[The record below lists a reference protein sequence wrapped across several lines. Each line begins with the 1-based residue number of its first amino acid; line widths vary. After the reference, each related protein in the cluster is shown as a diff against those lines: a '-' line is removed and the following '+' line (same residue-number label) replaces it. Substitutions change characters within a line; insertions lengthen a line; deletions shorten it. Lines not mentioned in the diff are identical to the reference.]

1 MVVPKKS
8 KSSISQD
15 KVHSFFTEVVWS
27 KSKPAILSLL
37 AEHSSSYVPEVQ
49 SLPKPLSYLYSKT
62 INCLFDDL
70 IVAYHTIDVN
80 LTKEDCVAVAVANVE
95 QRKSK
100 RCYSQRAGCIT
111 ASNLKSVCLATES
124 ASVANLVQR
133 VCYQKCYKFTTA
145 ATE

>member
-1 MVVPKKS
+1 MV
-8 KSSISQD
+8 
-15 KVHSFFTEVVWS
+15 KVETSNFIIVCRTQLQLCTHSAVFAKTI
-27 KSKPAILSLL
+27 ILS
-37 AEHSSSYVPEVQ
+37 VQ
-49 SLPKPLSYLYSKT
+49 QK

-70 IVAYHTIDVN
+70 IVAYQTIDVN
-80 LTKEDCVAVAVANVE
+80 LTKEDCMAVAVANVE
-95 QRKSK
+95 QRKSE

-111 ASNLKSVCLATES
+111 ASNLKSVCSATES